1 MQDKFQ
7 GIRLDGRYELQEI
20 IGIGGMATVYKAI
33 DITENRPVAVKV
45 LKDEYAE
52 NQEFVR
58 RFINEARAISVLNH
72 INIVKVFDA
81 SVSQTVKYMVME
93 YIEGITLKE
102 YISRK
107 GKLSWKDA
115 IFFAVQILRALQHAH
130 DKGIVHRDI
139 KPQNIMLLVD
149 GTVKVMDFGIARFS
163 RSSNHTI
170 TEKAIGSVHY
180 ISPEQARGEPTD
192 EKADIYSV
200 GVIMYEMLTGKLPFD
215 AENAVSVAVM
225 QLQSEPKRPTAIN
238 PEIPLG
244 AEQITLHAMRKDVLG
259 RYQSAAEMLHDL
271 EEFRRDPEM
280 TFDFVCFVDDSP
292 TRYVELEENPK
303 PIKTEKET
311 NKEENEEEEP
321 RSVFIPILTG
331 ITAAFVIAAIVIG
344 SIFAYSI
351 FGNKTTGHTVVDFKG
366 HTYTAVVQDYGN
378 VFTFEKKEEYS
389 AEYPA
394 GIVIAQS
401 KSEGQRVKKT
411 QKIVLTVSKGVQQTE
426 VPQITGLTVAEAKP
440 LIDQANLV
448 YEIEYAETKEYPAG
462 SIIIS
467 QPSEGEVVSAGT
479 VVKLIVAQEPG
490 IQNVELPN
498 VVTNSLASAKK
509 ILESKGLTLDGDA
522 VSIYSNGYTLDGKK
536 LDNISKGLPSGYVAG
551 QSPSPD
557 ELPSVPKGT
566 AVTLYVSNGENY
578 YSYNMKVNLSEAIV
592 NTKTAK
598 VVAKLNGK
606 KIGESE
612 VFEMGTKRTDLK
624 VSFLTSYD
632 FSDKDVSVELFV
644 IEDNA
649 EQYLYQIVSID
660 IKSGKQQVIFHN

>member
-1 MQDKFQ
+1 MQDKYQ
-7 GIRLDGRYELQEI
+7 GMRLDGRYELLEV
-20 IGIGGMATVYKAI
+20 IGIGGMATVYKAM
-33 DITENRPVAVKV
+33 DITENRLVAVKV

-52 NQEFVR
+52 NEDFVR

-102 YISRK
+102 YIARK
-107 GKLSWKDA
+107 GKLSWKDTV
-115 IFFAVQILRALQHAH
+115 FFAVQILRALQHAH

-149 GTVKVMDFGIARFS
+149 GTAKVMDFGIARFS
-163 RSSNHTI
+163 RSGDHTI
-170 TEKAIGSVHY
+170 TDKAIGSVHY

-215 AENAVSVAVM
+215 AESAVSVAVM

-271 EEFRRDPEM
+271 EEFRRDPDM

-292 TRYVELEENPK
+292 TRFVDISQEPKTIKKEN
-303 PIKTEKET
+303 TDNTTDES
-311 NKEENEEEEP
+311 N

-351 FGNKTTGHTVVDFKG
+351 FGNKTTGHTVVDFTG
-366 HTYTAVVQDYGN
+366 HTYESVIKNYGN
-378 VFTFEKKEEYS
+378 VFTFEKKDEYS
-389 AEYPA
+389 SDYPA

-401 KSEGQRVKKT
+401 KAEGQRVKKT
-411 QKIVLTVSKGVQQTE
+411 QKIVLTISIGVQQTE
-426 VPQITGLTVAEAKP
+426 VPQITGKTVAEAKP
-440 LIDQANLV
+440 LIDMANLV
-448 YEIEYAETKEYPAG
+448 YEIEYAETTEYPTG
-462 SIIIS
+462 SIIVC
-467 QPSEGEVVSAGT
+467 QPSEGSVVNAGT
-479 VVKLIVAQEPG
+479 VVKLIVAQQPG

-498 VVTNSLASAKK
+498 VVKNSIASAKK
-509 ILESKGLTLDGDA
+509 ILETKGLKLNGDPI
-522 VSIYSNGYTLDGKK
+522 SIYSNGYSLEGKK
-536 LDNISKGLPSGYVAG
+536 LKNISKGLPSGYVAG
-551 QSPSPD
+551 QSPSPTT
-557 ELPSVPKGT
+557 EAAVPKGT
-566 AVTLYVSNGENY
+566 AVELYVSNGQNY
-578 YSYNMKVNLSEAIV
+578 YSYNIKVDLADAIV
-592 NTKTAK
+592 NTDKAK
-598 VVAKLNGK
+598 IIAKLNGK

-612 VFEMGTKRTDLK
+612 SFKSKAKKTELD
-624 VSFLTSYD
+624 VSFLTAYD
-632 FSDKDVSVELFV
+632 FADKDVSVELFIV
-644 IEDNA
+644 EEDDS
-649 EQYLYQIVSID
+649 QHLYQIVSIV
-660 IKSGKQQVIFHN
+660 IASGKQEVIFQN